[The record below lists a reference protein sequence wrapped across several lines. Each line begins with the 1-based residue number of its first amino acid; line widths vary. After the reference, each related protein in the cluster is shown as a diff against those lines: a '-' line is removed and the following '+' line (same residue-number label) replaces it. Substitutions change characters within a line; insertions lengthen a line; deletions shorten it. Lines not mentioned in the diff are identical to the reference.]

1 MKLCQEKEKIKQ
13 KGKKERT
20 EWGSERMRKGG
31 KEGRHYEYM
40 DDRRLKI
47 KNNWIVVLI
56 LSYPL
61 INQSVIN

>member
-1 MKLCQEKEKIKQ
+1 
-13 KGKKERT
+13 
-20 EWGSERMRKGG
+20 MRKGG